1 MTEAP
6 RTVETGPMAIPKT
19 MKAMVQTEYGPAR
32 EVLRLAEV
40 AVPDIADHEVLVR
53 VHSSSVNALEW
64 HLMNGKPFV
73 FRAVFGFSPKAPTLG
88 ADVSGTVVAAGA
100 AVTGFTPGDHVF
112 GEIGIG
118 AYAEYAKGDQE
129 HLVAMPASVSF
140 EDAAVVGVAGLT
152 ALQGLRD
159 VARVKPGQ
167 RVLINGASGGV
178 GTYAIRVAKIL
189 GADVTAVCSS
199 RNVEQARQLGADRVV
214 DYQKEDIVEIG
225 ESYDVMFD
233 IPGNHSMRDCKRLLA
248 PGGTYV
254 MVGGPKGDWT
264 GPLFR
269 ILRGKFV
276 FAFGG
281 KREANFT
288 AAPRAEDL
296 ATLGQ
301 WLEAGQ
307 LRSVIEDRFSLAD
320 IAIPLDRQGSFHA
333 RAKTAI
339 HVEGA
344 L

>member
-1 MTEAP
+1 
-6 RTVETGPMAIPKT
+6 
-19 MKAMVQTEYGPAR
+19 
-32 EVLRLAEV
+32 
-40 AVPDIADHEVLVR
+40 
-53 VHSSSVNALEW
+53 
-64 HLMNGKPFV
+64 
-73 FRAVFGFSPKAPTLG
+73 
-88 ADVSGTVVAAGA
+88 
-100 AVTGFTPGDHVF
+100 
-112 GEIGIG
+112 
-118 AYAEYAKGDQE
+118 
-129 HLVAMPASVSF
+129 
-140 EDAAVVGVAGLT
+140 
-152 ALQGLRD
+152 
-159 VARVKPGQ
+159 
-167 RVLINGASGGV
+167 
-178 GTYAIRVAKIL
+178 
-189 GADVTAVCSS
+189 
-199 RNVEQARQLGADRVV
+199 
-214 DYQKEDIVEIG
+214 
-225 ESYDVMFD
+225 
-233 IPGNHSMRDCKRLLA
+233 
-248 PGGTYV
+248 